1 MLHAIYDDSKWVGW
15 YNCFIYLFIYIYIYI
30 YIDSYDLYVYIY
42 IYNIYIYIYISGKQI
57 LFELYWYLS
66 KLTWLSVWLI
76 KDSYIFATNFF
87 YYSFLYNFIKYF

>member
-1 MLHAIYDDSKWVGW
+1 MLFTMIPNELGGIIAL
-15 YNCFIYLFIYIYIYI
+15 FIYLFIYIYI

-42 IYNIYIYIYISGKQI
+42 IYNIYIYISGKQI